1 MKGKF
6 KIVKRDEK
14 YFLILDNKKHPL
26 PMVELSKE
34 RYEVL
39 KEFWKLTE

>member
-1 MKGKF
+1 MNKIMKGKF

-26 PMVELSKE
+26 PMLNYPK
-34 RYEVL
+34 
-39 KEFWKLTE
+39 KGMKF